1 MGTYLEGGLVL
12 SMGWVLIC
20 PAFSRAWSMC
30 KNWKLPIFSRKI
42 ENQIWHFDRAFEHN
56 LPSPPQGG
64 GGEGG
69 NKQAYLL
76 KFKCRGDV
84 ESLI

>member
-30 KNWKLPIFSRKI
+30 KNWQLPIFSRKI
-42 ENQIWHFDRAFEHN
+42 ENQIWHFDGAFEHN
-56 LPSPPQGG
+56 LPSIAHNLEGG
-64 GGEGG
+64 GG
-69 NKQAYLL
+69 K
-76 KFKCRGDV
+76 
-84 ESLI
+84 

>member
-1 MGTYLEGGLVL
+1 ML

-20 PAFSRAWSMC
+20 AAFSRAWSMC
-30 KNWKLPIFSRKI
+30 KNWQLPIFSRKI

-56 LPSPPQGG
+56 LPFPLR
-64 GGEGG
+64 GEGRRGG

-76 KFKCRGDV
+76 KFKCQGDV